1 MTEECSI
8 VAAEELKRM
17 PMVTTMIR
25 NPGRPCCFNETR
37 TTALPLAKMATGTAR
52 FTKKFSVSGSS
63 TIPAECTAYDGRSK
77 VINKD
82 ISTKLF
88 NRMIY

>member
-52 FTKKFSVSGSS
+52 FTKKFFRLRLQYY
-63 TIPAECTAYDGRSK
+63 PGRVHS
-77 VINKD
+77 I
-82 ISTKLF
+82 
-88 NRMIY
+88 